1 MKYLLDSDTFS
12 FLVKKV
18 PSVIDRALK
27 AGISNLYI
35 STISELE
42 IRTGLALKNDPNLY
56 LSVSEALERV
66 GILDFDSSAAT
77 EGAKV
82 RAFLRGAGKPSGNL
96 DSLIAGHA
104 LSLDAV
110 LVTNNTKHFENVP
123 GLVVDNWV
131 AAGD

>member
-42 IRTGLALKNDPNLY
+42 IRTGLALKNDPKLY
-56 LSVSEALERV
+56 LSVSEVLGQV
-66 GILDFDSSAAT
+66 GILGFDSSAAT
-77 EGAKV
+77 EAAKV
-82 RAFLRGAGKPSGNL
+82 RAFLRAVGKPSGNL

-110 LVTNNTKHFENVP
+110 LVTNNKKHFENVP
-123 GLVVDNWV
+123 GLVIDNWV
-131 AAGD
+131 SVEA